1 MKKTTLAL
9 IFSSLALSSAMG
21 QATPIQPVFLQQQ
34 KHSSYLN
41 SVSIGRGIEVGTNSA
56 AVPNDLNE
64 SEGGFE
70 ISLDHQL
77 NKKMAIEIRGSC
89 SGVFFDRSTTSVSI
103 TAKGILHIS
112 SHTQLIGKV
121 GAAHVNTKYSSIFS
135 TPQSPRTS
143 FAPEV
148 GIGVGFDLTAH
159 INTSLEYN
167 AAITSSEYHNYYN
180 GPIIQTG
187 PLPMGLASLN
197 VSYKF

>member
-21 QATPIQPVFLQQQ
+21 QATPMQPVFLQQQ

-77 NKKMAIEIRGSC
+77 NKKW
-89 SGVFFDRSTTSVSI
+89 
-103 TAKGILHIS
+103 
-112 SHTQLIGKV
+112 
-121 GAAHVNTKYSSIFS
+121 
-135 TPQSPRTS
+135 P
-143 FAPEV
+143 
-148 GIGVGFDLTAH
+148 
-159 INTSLEYN
+159 
-167 AAITSSEYHNYYN
+167 
-180 GPIIQTG
+180 
-187 PLPMGLASLN
+187 
-197 VSYKF
+197 